1 MEKRRLSSQ
10 PIIGIAFIM
19 SWFVL
24 RLLVIKF
31 DLALDRQVDLSEVSA
46 DAFVIQSSGVKRV
59 FEILDM
65 SFITFK
71 RSKNFKTIIVDCERR
86 FHISDCTVDQ
96 LFYFFY
102 RNRTTLR
109 NCLFFSHVRVNFWFI
124 GFAFCH
130 KDRQTIIRSASG
142 G

>member
-1 MEKRRLSSQ
+1 METLMEKRRLSSQ

-71 RSKNFKTIIVDCERR
+71 RSKNFKTIVIDCERR

-109 NCLFFSHVRVNFWFI
+109 NGSLVNWFI